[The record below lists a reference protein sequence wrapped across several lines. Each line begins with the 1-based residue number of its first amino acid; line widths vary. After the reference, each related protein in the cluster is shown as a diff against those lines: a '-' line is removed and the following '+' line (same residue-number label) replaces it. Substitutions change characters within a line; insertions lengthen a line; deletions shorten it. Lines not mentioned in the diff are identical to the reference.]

1 MSLVTPFF
9 GRGFFCGRIKAL
21 QSDMENIV
29 GGLFGFDVVCNA
41 CPSLRLN
48 HRQLIGI
55 HSLIWATTGRNPRAC
70 QQSCPQEMD
79 FLQIPRSPRF
89 RDVSHPGRPA
99 PRRPVPSHHR
109 NGHVASDQ
117 AEMPASSTGVSGY
130 SSLQMP
136 LDLSSALRSSSQL
149 WGCGQIEYP
158 NAKNT
163 LAAPLPQKC

>member
-1 MSLVTPFF
+1 M
-9 GRGFFCGRIKAL
+9 
-21 QSDMENIV
+21 
-29 GGLFGFDVVCNA
+29 GGLKHFNQTWRTLLVAFLARCCCNA
-41 CPSLRLN
+41 LPPAFASTTDNYSSAYTLL
-48 HRQLIGI
+48 
-55 HSLIWATTGRNPRAC
+55 WATTGRNPRAC

-79 FLQIPRSPRF
+79 FLQIPRSPRC
-89 RDVSHPGRPA
+89 RDVSHPEKPA

-109 NGHVASDQ
+109 NGHIASDR

-149 WGCGQIEYP
+149 WGCGQIAYP